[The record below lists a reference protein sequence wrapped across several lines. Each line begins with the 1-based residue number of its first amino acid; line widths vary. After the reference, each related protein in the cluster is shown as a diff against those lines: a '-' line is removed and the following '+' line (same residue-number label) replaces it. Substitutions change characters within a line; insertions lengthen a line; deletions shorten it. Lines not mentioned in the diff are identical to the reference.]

1 MNDAN
6 DTPPCVVIGAGLSGL
21 VAAHTLRRGG
31 RSVVVFEADALP
43 GGKMRTRRED
53 GWLFEWGPQSYLREE
68 GSAFERV
75 LAWAGLEDGLAQPQ
89 PNSRRRFVLR
99 GGKMRRMPA
108 QVYRILSPSGLLR
121 AACEPLIPRRLRGE
135 DETVHDFARRRFG
148 AQAAGILFDALIS
161 GIFAGDPKRLEVASA
176 FPRMLAL
183 ERDYG
188 SLVRA
193 MLTGGFKPR
202 PLVGIQGGM
211 GTLPEAL
218 AEQLG
223 GALHLSTPVTAL
235 TPPSD
240 DQPNW
245 RVHTGD
251 EIHQASAVIVSAPAE
266 VAANLT
272 RGFEAPLADLLDE
285 IPYAG
290 LAVVA
295 MGYDRSAFPNGAP
308 EGFGFLVPRREGL
321 RTLGCLFPSAIFQ
334 DAAPRGK
341 VQLRVMIG
349 GRLDPAAA
357 TLEESELV
365 ALARREV
372 EPVTGAIK
380 GPERSVVFR
389 HTRAIPQYEVGHARR
404 MAGIAKC
411 LSQWPGLHLTG
422 NPYRGV
428 SLGDVAAD
436 AERVAQAVL
445 GK

>member
-1 MNDAN
+1 MS

-21 VAAHTLRRGG
+21 VAAHTLRRAG
-31 RSVVVFEADALP
+31 REVIVYESDSLP

-53 GWLFEWGPQSYLREE
+53 GWLFERGPQSYLHEE
-68 GSAFERV
+68 GSTFERV
-75 LAWAGLEDGLAQPQ
+75 LNWAGLDDSLASPQ
-89 PNSRRRFVLR
+89 PNARRRFVLR
-99 GGKMRRMPA
+99 GGKLRRMPA

-121 AACEPLIPRRLRGE
+121 AACEPLIPRRRRGE
-135 DETVHDFARRRFG
+135 GETVHDFARRRFG

-176 FPRMLAL
+176 FPRMLTL

-202 PLVGIQGGM
+202 PLVGIRDGM

-223 GALHLSTPVTAL
+223 DALRLSTPVTAL
-235 TPPSD
+235 TPPAD
-240 DQPNW
+240 AQGNW
-245 RVHTGD
+245 VVHAGKKTV
-251 EIHQASAVIVSAPAE
+251 EASAVIVSAPAE

-272 RGFEAPLADLLDE
+272 RPFEAPLADLLDG

-295 MGYDRSAFPNGAP
+295 MGYDRSAFPKGPP
-308 EGFGFLVPRREGL
+308 EGFGFLVPRRAGL
-321 RTLGCLFPSAIFQ
+321 RTLGCLFPSAIVP

-349 GRLDPAAA
+349 GRLDPGAA
-357 TLEESELV
+357 TLDESELI

-380 GPERSVVFR
+380 APERSVVFR
-389 HTRAIPQYEVGHARR
+389 HTRAIPQYEVGHAKRV
-404 MAGIAKC
+404 ASITEC
-411 LSQWPGLHLTG
+411 LTRWPTLQLTG

-436 AERVAQAVL
+436 AERVAQAIL
-445 GK
+445 GQTSA